1 MVAYAHSVGHSVEVA
16 SFNLLMLRLEKV
28 IAGVEDKGELDD
40 NDCRLLEVLI
50 RKLNLMR
57 CMAWMR
63 GMGHYESSTEMRAL
77 LPYLHQLKK
86 SWPKENPAVRNQK
99 AADFLSGLVDL
110 CQALLDDNL
119 TPRRLRELQKAL
131 STFDLT
137 VDQHVHQ
144 LACA

>member
-1 MVAYAHSVGHSVEVA
+1 MVAYVHSVGHSVEAV

-28 IAGVEDKGELDD
+28 IAEVEDGGEL
-40 NDCRLLEVLI
+40 NDHDRRLLEVLI

-77 LPYLHQLKK
+77 LPYLHRLKK
-86 SWPKENPAVRNQK
+86 SWPEENPSVKNQK
-99 AADFLSGLVDL
+99 AADFLSELAEL
-110 CQALLDDNL
+110 CQALLHDSL
-119 TPRRLRELQKAL
+119 TPKKLRELQKAL
-131 STFDLT
+131 ATFDLA
-137 VDQHVHQ
+137 VAQHTHE

>member
-1 MVAYAHSVGHSVEVA
+1 MVTHVQTVGHNVDAA
-16 SFNLLMLRLEKV
+16 SFNLLMVRLKKA
-28 IAGVEDKGELDD
+28 IAKVEDGGKLDN
-40 NDCRLLEVLI
+40 NDSRLLEVLI
-50 RKLNLMR
+50 CKLNLMR

-86 SWPKENPAVRNQK
+86 SWPGENPAVRNQK
-99 AADFLSGLVDL
+99 AADFLSELADL

-119 TPRRLRELQKAL
+119 TPKQLRELQKAL
-131 STFDLT
+131 STFDST